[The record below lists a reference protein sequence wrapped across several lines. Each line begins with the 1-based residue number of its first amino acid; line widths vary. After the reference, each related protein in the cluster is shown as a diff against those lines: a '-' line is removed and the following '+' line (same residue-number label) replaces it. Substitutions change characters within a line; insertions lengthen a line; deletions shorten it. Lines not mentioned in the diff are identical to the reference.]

1 MEIRRLDAGEIAPAL
16 FAGFDRRQEVN
27 LCWRRGPDGSW
38 EVRPDPFTDD
48 WTAKEL
54 ADLIADLA
62 KTAACGGAVF
72 AAFTEGRMAGFC
84 SLSGK
89 PSGSRGQY
97 RDLTNLHVSRES
109 RGQGIGRQLF
119 AQAAAEG
126 RRMGGE
132 RLYLSAHSA
141 DETQRFYRNLGC
153 CDAEEIIPAHVKAE
167 PFDCQLEFL
176 L

>member
-1 MEIRRLDAGEIAPAL
+1 MEIRRLEAGEITPAL
-16 FAGFDRRQEVN
+16 FSGFDRRQEVN
-27 LCWRRGPDGSW
+27 LCWRRGTDGGW
-38 EVRPDPFTDD
+38 GIRPDPFTDD
-48 WTAKEL
+48 WSAEEVAEL
-54 ADLIADLA
+54 AAGLRQLAAD
-62 KTAACGGAVF
+62 GGAVF
-72 AAFTEGRMAGFC
+72 AAFAEGRMAGFC

-119 AQAAAEG
+119 ARAAAEA
-126 RRMGGE
+126 RSMGGE

-153 CDAEEIIPAHVKAE
+153 RDAEEPDPAHVKAE